1 MDRISPEQRSKNMS
15 AIKGKNTKPE
25 VMVRQLLHRLGYR
38 FRLHRKDLPGS
49 PDIILPKYKTAIF
62 VNGCFWHRH
71 TDCKYAST
79 PNTNRDFW
87 EIKFSENVERDK
99 RNYAALRTLG
109 WKVLIIWECE
119 IKKLLQT
126 QVIPGLALLAPKSYP
141 ASSDIEYATP
151 LEVTEESSHSS

>member
-1 MDRISPEQRSKNMS
+1 MDRISREQRSRNMA

-49 PDIILPKYKTAIF
+49 PDIVLPKYKTAIF

-71 TDCKYAST
+71 KDCKHSST

-87 EIKFSENVERDK
+87 QSKFTENVERDK
-99 RNYAALRTLG
+99 RNYAILENLG

-119 IKKLLQT
+119 VKSLLKANI
-126 QVIPGLALLAPKSYP
+126 IPNLSLFTSESPPDTSEIDLSP
-141 ASSDIEYATP
+141 P
-151 LEVTEESSHSS
+151 LDGTE